1 MRELRS
7 LPMNLPPNLPLDRPL
22 NLPPKRRFTTRWI
35 GRLVLGLAAL
45 LLLLALLAWAAV
57 RASLPQL
64 DGAITLTGLKA
75 PLNISRDAL
84 GSAVLQGNNSLDL
97 ARGLGFVHAQER
109 FFEMDLTRRSAAGEL
124 SALFGEVALERD
136 QTRRTHRLRARLTER
151 LAQLPADEQA
161 LLQAYSSGVNSGLAA
176 LHLRPWQYL
185 LLRAEPQ
192 GWQPVDS
199 LLVIGEMFWMLQ
211 GSSMDAGFERS
222 QLRERTGDV
231 LFDWLNPRGGRW
243 DAALD
248 GNTMAALQLPSP
260 AQLDL
265 RRANGSQP
273 SSPPLSSASAE
284 EVVIGSNNWAVAGSR
299 TGHGG
304 AMLANDMHLGL
315 AVPSIWYRAQL
326 ELTGASNNAQPLRAA
341 GLTLPGLPA
350 LVVGSN
356 GAVAW
361 GFTNAYGQWFDWI
374 KLPAS
379 IAPERLRR
387 FQENIAVKGGAAR
400 PLEVLEFDGAPVVRE
415 VQGQP
420 GPAGQPNERYALR
433 WIAHQGEAFNLKL
446 AQMLQAQTAD
456 AAALIAQASGMPH
469 QNILIAD
476 SAGNIVWTVAG
487 RLWSQPG
494 IAQSYARFQ
503 SAVAEPLPA
512 HTWLT
517 PADYPLLKNP
527 SDGQLWTANNRQLG
541 GAAAEAIGDGGF
553 DLGARAQQI
562 RDRLSQTARFDEAS
576 LGAIHLDNEAR
587 FLSTWS
593 QRLLPL
599 LERSPAHRE
608 AAQLVQQWNGRA
620 DADQV
625 GYRLVRAARLKTLDL
640 LWATWTQP
648 FLATPAAG
656 QLPDEKKRM
665 KWRAQFEYSVSQAL
679 DQQPAHLLPP
689 GFANWDAL
697 LLAQVDASVLDL
709 TMNGKQPLAQATWGQ
724 HNRSQIQHV
733 LSRAIPAL
741 AQWLDMPSMPQGGD
755 ANLPHVAQAAFG
767 QSERLVVSP
776 GREASAT
783 LSMPGGQSGHPLSPF
798 YAAGHADWAQ
808 GRSTPLLAG
817 PELHRLSAAPVE

>member
-1 MRELRS
+1 MNRS
-7 LPMNLPPNLPLDRPL
+7 PN
-22 NLPPKRRFTTRWI
+22 RRFTTRWVS
-35 GRLVLGLAAL
+35 RLAVGLAAL
-45 LLLLALLAWAAV
+45 LLLLALLTWAAL

-64 DGAITLTGLKA
+64 DGTIALPGLSA
-75 PLNISRDAL
+75 PLSISRDAI
-84 GSAVLQGNNSLDL
+84 GSAVLQGQNRQDL

-124 SALFGEVALERD
+124 SALFGEAAVERD
-136 QTRRTHRLRARLTER
+136 KARRVHRMRARLAER
-151 LAQLPADEQA
+151 LTQLPADEQA
-161 LLQAYSSGVNSGLAA
+161 LLQAYSGGVNSGLAA
-176 LHLRPWQYL
+176 LSLRPWQYL

-192 GWQPVDS
+192 AWQPVDS
-199 LLVIGEMFWMLQ
+199 LLVIAEMFWMLQ
-211 GSSMDAGFERS
+211 ATSMDAGFERS

-248 GNTMAALQLPSP
+248 GSALAALQLPTP
-260 AQLDL
+260 EQVDL
-265 RRANGSQP
+265 RRAAGNSKMQASQANR
-273 SSPPLSSASAE
+273 PPTE
-284 EVVIGSNNWAVAGSR
+284 EQIIGSNSWAVAGTR
-299 TGHGG
+299 TAHGG
-304 AMLANDMHLGL
+304 AMLANDMHLSL
-315 AVPSIWYRAQL
+315 SAPNIWYRAQL
-326 ELTGASNNAQPLRAA
+326 ELSDADNSNGNSSNRPLRAA

-356 GAVAW
+356 DSVAW

-400 PLEVLEFDGAPVVRE
+400 PLEVLEFDGAPIARE
-415 VQGQP
+415 LQELSGQP
-420 GPAGQPNERYALR
+420 GQADRQGARYALR

-446 AQMLQAQTAD
+446 EQMLLAKTAD
-456 AAALIAQASGMPH
+456 AAALIAQASGIPH

-476 SAGNIVWTVAG
+476 SAGQIVWTVAG

-503 SAVAEPLPA
+503 TAAEPLPA
-512 HTWLT
+512 HTWLA
-517 PADYPLLKNP
+517 PAEYPQIKNP
-527 SDGQLWTANNRQLG
+527 THGQLWTANNRPLG

-562 RDRLSQTARFDEAS
+562 RDRLNQTALFDEAS
-576 LGAIHLDNEAR
+576 LGAIQFDNEAR
-587 FLSTWS
+587 FVSNWS

-599 LERSPAHRE
+599 LEASQRHRE
-608 AAQLVQQWNGRA
+608 AAQILQQWNGRA

-625 GYRLVRAARLKTLDL
+625 GYRLVRAVRLRTMDL

-648 FLATPAAG
+648 FLSGPPAG
-656 QLPDEKKRM
+656 QVVDDKKRM

-689 GFANWDAL
+689 GHAHWEAM
-697 LLAQVDASVLDL
+697 LLAQVDAAVQDL
-709 TMNGKQPLAQATWGQ
+709 TLNGQQPLTQATWGQ

-733 LSRAIPAL
+733 LARAMPAL
-741 AQWLDMPSMPQGGD
+741 APLLDMPSAPQSGD
-755 ANLPHVAQAAFG
+755 SNLPHVAQAAFG
-767 QSERLVVSP
+767 QSQRLVVSP

-817 PELHRLSAAPVE
+817 PALHRLSAAPIH